1 MQKKPFFKMLAL
13 YLVIATTVLSLPAQ
27 GWAMFIPAGET
38 ATSRQADMDAIQ
50 KTLESTV
57 VKQRLTDLGLSSGE
71 ALTRVNMLSD
81 EQIHQLAADLDSLQ
95 AGGEGIGLLI
105 FLLLVALIV
114 VVILQA
120 SGRRII
126 VK

>member
-1 MQKKPFFKMLAL
+1 MQKKPFFKMIAL
-13 YLVIATTVLSLPAQ
+13 YLVVATTVLTLPIE

-38 ATSRQADMDAIQ
+38 ASSRQADIDAIQ

-57 VKQRLTDLGLSSGE
+57 VKQRLTELGLSSGE
-71 ALTRVNMLSD
+71 ALARVNMLSD
-81 EQIHQLAADLDSLQ
+81 EQIHQVASNLDSLQ
-95 AGGEGIGLLI
+95 AGADGAGVLI
-105 FLLLVALIV
+105 FLLLVAIIV